1 MLSMGKRL
9 AAAAALAVLA
19 FAGAGCGG
27 GSKSGATG
35 SSGAA
40 SIVPANAPV
49 YLSIDT
55 SLSSDQWKS
64 LDSLLGKFPGKNK
77 LLTQLR
83 RSFESDSKVSWKNDV
98 KPALGP
104 EVDVAVLDL
113 EPGTDVVGFVQPK
126 DEGAF
131 NRFVKK
137 VNAEAKK
144 PTDKIYVLD
153 YKGWK
158 VVADGRAKLDK
169 FKQDAG
175 SGGTLADDATFK
187 DAIGSLSDQAL
198 VKVYANG
205 RLVVDRLRQVYP
217 QLASATGTTKFD
229 WASAELVSKDD
240 GLALNGNLQ
249 TTGSKSNAKPYK
261 AKLLGA
267 VPSGALLYASFR
279 GNGQTQAQLQKAL
292 RSGAGTLPPQALPL
306 LRLVQRLAPLFAN
319 ENALYVRTGSVAVIP
334 EVTLVTQPRSTS
346 QGVATIDKIVAAL
359 GSNLGVPLHARPVT
373 IAGARFKE
381 LNLGRVS
388 IFYGAL
394 GGKVV
399 LTDSQR
405 GVSDLQGGGSKLRD
419 DATFKDAKKAS
430 GLPDSTNGFVY
441 VDLKDAIPLLQG
453 LVQLGGVQTPSE
465 VSDNL
470 RPLQSFT
477 AWSTRDGDVT
487 KFTLFLEIK

>member
-9 AAAAALAVLA
+9 AAAAALTVLA

-27 GSKSGATG
+27 GSKSGAG
-35 SSGAA
+35 SLGAA
-40 SIVPANAPV
+40 TIVPASAPV
-49 YLSIDT
+49 YFSIDT

-64 LDSLLGKFPGKNK
+64 LDSLLGKFPGKDK

-83 RSFESDSKVSWKNDV
+83 QSLESDTKVSWKTDI

-104 EVDVAVLDL
+104 ELDVAVLDL
-113 EPGTDVVGFVQPK
+113 EAGTDVVGFLQPK
-126 DEGAF
+126 DEDAF
-131 NRFVKK
+131 NRFVQKT
-137 VNAEAKK
+137 NAEAKK
-144 PTDKIYVLD
+144 PTDKVYVLD

-158 VVADGRAKLDK
+158 VVADSRAKLDR
-169 FKQDAG
+169 FKQDAA

-187 DAIGSLSDQAL
+187 DATGALSDQAL
-198 VKVYANG
+198 VKVFANG
-205 RLVVDRLRQVYP
+205 PQVADRLRQVYP
-217 QLASATGTTKFD
+217 QLASVTGTTRLD

-240 GLALNGNLQ
+240 GLALNGNLE
-249 TTGSKSNAKPYK
+249 TTGSKSKAKPYE
-261 AKLLGA
+261 AKLLGE

-292 RSGAGTLPPQALPL
+292 RSGTGTLPPQALPL
-306 LRLVQRLAPLFAN
+306 LRLLQRLAPLFAN
-319 ENALYVRTGSVAVIP
+319 ENALYVRTGTAAFIP
-334 EVTLVTQPRSTS
+334 EVTLVTQPKSTS
-346 QGVATIDKIVAAL
+346 QGVARVDKLVAAL
-359 GSNLGVPLHARPVT
+359 GSNLGVPLHPRPVT
-373 IAGARFKE
+373 VTGARFKE
-381 LNLGRVS
+381 LNLGNVS
-388 IFYGAL
+388 LYYGAI

-405 GVSDLQGGGSKLRD
+405 GVSDLQGGGSKLKD
-419 DATFKDAKKAS
+419 DSTFKDAKKAA

-441 VDLKDAIPLLQG
+441 VDLKDAIPLLEG
-453 LVQLGGVQTPSE
+453 LVQLGGAQAPSE

-477 AWSTRDGDVT
+477 AWSTRDGDAT

>member
-1 MLSMGKRL
+1 MLSMGRRL

-19 FAGAGCGG
+19 LAGAGCGG

-40 SIVPANAPV
+40 SIVPASAPV

-55 SLSSDQWKS
+55 SLNSDQWKS
-64 LDSLLGKFPGKNK
+64 LDSLLDKFPGKEK

-83 RSFESDSKVSWKNDV
+83 QSLESDTKVRWKTDV

-104 EVDVAVLDL
+104 ELDVAVLDL
-113 EPGTDVVGFVQPK
+113 EPGSDVVGFLQPK
-126 DEGAF
+126 DEDAF

-137 VNAEAKK
+137 TNAEAKK
-144 PTDKIYVLD
+144 PSDKIYVLD

-158 VVADGRAKLDK
+158 VVADGQAKLDR
-169 FKQDAG
+169 FKQAAN

-187 DAIGSLSDQAL
+187 DATGALSDQAL
-198 VKVYANG
+198 VKVFANG
-205 RLVVDRLRQVYP
+205 RLILDRLRQVFP
-217 QLASATGTTKFD
+217 QLASVSGTTKFD

-240 GLALNGNLQ
+240 GLALNGNVK
-249 TTGSKSNAKPYK
+249 TGSKSKAKPYE
-261 AKLLGA
+261 AKLLGS

-279 GNGQTQAQLQKAL
+279 GNGQTSSQLQKAL
-292 RSGAGTLPPQALPL
+292 RSGTGTLPPQALPF
-306 LRLVQRLAPLFAN
+306 LRLVQRLTPLFAN
-319 ENALYVRTGSVAVIP
+319 ENALYVRTGTATFIP
-334 EVTLVTQPRSTS
+334 EVTLVTQPKSTS
-346 QGVATIDKIVAAL
+346 QGVATIDKLVAAL
-359 GSNLGVPLHARPVT
+359 GSSFGVPLHARPVT

-381 LNLGRVS
+381 LNLGKVS
-388 IFYGAL
+388 IYYGAV

-405 GVSDLQGGGSKLRD
+405 GVADLDGGGSKLKD
-419 DATFKDAKKAS
+419 DSTFKDAKKAS

-441 VDLKDAIPLLQG
+441 VDLKDAIPLFES
-453 LVQLGGVQTPSE
+453 LVQLGGVQAPSE

-470 RPLQSFT
+470 RPLQSFVL
-477 AWSTRDGDVT
+477 WSTRDGDVT
-487 KFTLFLEIK
+487 KFTVFLEVK